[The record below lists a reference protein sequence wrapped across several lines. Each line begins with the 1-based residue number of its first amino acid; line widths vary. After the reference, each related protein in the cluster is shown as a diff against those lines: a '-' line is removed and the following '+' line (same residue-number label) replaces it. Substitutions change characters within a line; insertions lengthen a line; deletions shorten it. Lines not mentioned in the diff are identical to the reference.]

1 MTAVRCVSP
10 DPFYSID
17 MDCVECKELIS
28 VFMDDELDEE
38 LAFEMRMHLA
48 VCTDCAKVCEDLA
61 SIIDLCHT
69 EVPGEIIP
77 PNSQALWCRIH
88 NLIETEVKPEPAP
101 EPKRRLWH
109 LSFSQLASAVLAI
122 AVVSSLLTLV
132 FIKNYT
138 APPPNDLAARPSSSQ
153 TTIEKVFAKFGLIE
167 TPQQARERRIKEQQA
182 VIDYWDKRVKMRRA
196 EWNSNMREAFDRN
209 LNEIDRAVNE
219 YTLIL
224 QQDPQ
229 DDISGEMLDSA
240 LTEKMNLLRE
250 FSDL

>member
-1 MTAVRCVSP
+1 
-10 DPFYSID
+10 
-17 MDCVECKELIS
+17 
-28 VFMDDELDEE
+28 
-38 LAFEMRMHLA
+38 
-48 VCTDCAKVCEDLA
+48 
-61 SIIDLCHT
+61 
-69 EVPGEIIP
+69 
-77 PNSQALWCRIH
+77 
-88 NLIETEVKPEPAP
+88 
-101 EPKRRLWH
+101 
-109 LSFSQLASAVLAI
+109 
-122 AVVSSLLTLV
+122 
-132 FIKNYT
+132 
-138 APPPNDLAARPSSSQ
+138 
-153 TTIEKVFAKFGLIE
+153 VFAKFGLIE